1 MTSGQR
7 SLSNMAL
14 EDQSRSKL
22 NEIVVHWAHA
32 GVAFEGELPGAHAIT
47 VDEPRA
53 SRHDSG
59 ASPTDLLLAAVA
71 TCSGIS
77 TISLTRKMRQPVRGL
92 EITASGNR
100 QEAWPKA
107 FTKIHLRFV
116 FAVGAS
122 ADETQIEA
130 AVERAVNRYC
140 PVSAT
145 LQLGVGGCEITYD
158 VYIASSAA

>member
-1 MTSGQR
+1 M
-7 SLSNMAL
+7 
-14 EDQSRSKL
+14 

-32 GVAFEGELPGAHAIT
+32 GVAFEGELPGSHAIT
-47 VDEPRA
+47 VDEPQPHGSDR
-53 SRHDSG
+53 G

-77 TISLTRKMRQPVRGL
+77 TISLTRKMRQPVHGL
-92 EITASGNR
+92 EVTATGNR

-107 FTKIHLRFV
+107 FTKIHLRFDFV
-116 FAVGAS
+116 VGAS
-122 ADETQIEA
+122 ADQTQIDA

-145 LQLGVGGCEITYD
+145 LRLGEGGCEITYD
-158 VYIASSAA
+158 VYMATPAA